1 MPCPSRSRAHF
12 FAVSHSG
19 EAPPGMGCH
28 RCYSAIVEMRTK
40 GDVISNPG
48 RRLALCVAPYFA
60 DRGVGDMRGTQTAPQ
75 YATPEVVAG
84 RHCTRNHVVHKMIHT
99 APRRK
104 HSPAPPPGCDCVQ
117 ERFGTPRMSPRP
129 RVAKYGV
136 THGCHHLRG
145 GGNARLR
152 SSSLPRRDDIALRT
166 PQGDGSRPPLRWDA
180 IGRKPR
186 GGVPDH
192 NPTLTQLCRDKEV
205 PSHDC
210 VPKVRPSLHHT
221 QRNRGVPLAHIP
233 YISCKPG
240 TTA

>member
-19 EAPPGMGCH
+19 EAPSGIGCRRRH
-28 RCYSAIVEMRTK
+28 SACSGEKTQ

-60 DRGVGDMRGTQTAPQ
+60 DRGVGDMRGPPNGVPNMPPRRWWQAVIAP
-75 YATPEVVAG
+75 
-84 RHCTRNHVVHKMIHT
+84 HNHVVHKMIHT

-136 THGCHHLRG
+136 THSCHHLRG

-152 SSSLPRRDDIALRT
+152 SSSPLLAEWADAAHSMHSTLVLDD
-166 PQGDGSRPPLRWDA
+166 D
-180 IGRKPR
+180 
-186 GGVPDH
+186 GGV
-192 NPTLTQLCRDKEV
+192 LCSQSRADA
-205 PSHDC
+205 SL
-210 VPKVRPSLHHT
+210 RPVLRCFGCALGVLGGLWA
-221 QRNRGVPLAHIP
+221 QKNRCLSID
-233 YISCKPG
+233 SK
-240 TTA
+240 